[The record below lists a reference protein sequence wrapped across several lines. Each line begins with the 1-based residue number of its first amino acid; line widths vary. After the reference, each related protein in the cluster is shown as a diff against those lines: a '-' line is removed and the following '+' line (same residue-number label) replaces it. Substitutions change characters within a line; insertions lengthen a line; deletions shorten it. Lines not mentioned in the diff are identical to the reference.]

1 MFGIGTPE
9 LILIL
14 VIALVVIGPKH
25 LPEMARALGKGLG
38 EFKKATN
45 ELKET
50 INADDDLREISKSLS
65 EAKDE
70 VYGTIKKG
78 MTDLDEI
85 KETADSV
92 TGADLFSSDDDQEA
106 QKEPDPEKKLA
117 EEEEAFKAEA
127 LAEAKAGLMSGSEEE
142 SESRE
147 EIKSTDRT
155 DE

>member
-9 LILIL
+9 LIVIL

-25 LPEMARALGKGLG
+25 LPEMARALGKGIG

-50 INADDDLREISKSLS
+50 INADEDLREISKSLS

-70 VYGTIKKG
+70 VYG
-78 MTDLDEI
+78 MV
-85 KETADSV
+85 KEGTSEFREVKDAADSV
-92 TGADLFSSDDDQEA
+92 TKMNLFSDDEEGEA
-106 QKEPDPEKKLA
+106 NKEPDPESEMEQA
-117 EEEEAFKAEA
+117 EKSLKEEA
-127 LAEAKAGLMSGSEEE
+127 LAEARDELKAKSSETGEVSAE
-142 SESRE
+142 QDSSEDS
-147 EIKSTDRT
+147 

>member
-9 LILIL
+9 LIVIL

-45 ELKET
+45 ELKKT

-78 MTDLDEI
+78 MADLGEI

-92 TGADLFSSDDDQEA
+92 TGANLFSGDDEEET

-147 EIKSTDRT
+147 EIKATDRT

>member
-9 LILIL
+9 LIVIL

-38 EFKKATN
+38 EFKKATS

-78 MTDLDEI
+78 MTDLGEI

-92 TGADLFSSDDDQEA
+92 TGANLFSGDDDQEA

-117 EEEEAFKAEA
+117 EEQEAFKAEA
-127 LAEAKAGLMSGSEEE
+127 LAEAKTELMSGTEEE

>member
-9 LILIL
+9 LIIIL

-45 ELKET
+45 ELKKT
-50 INADDDLREISKSLS
+50 ISADDDLREISKSLS

-70 VYGTIKKG
+70 VYGSIKKG

-92 TGADLFSSDDDQEA
+92 TGKNLFSDDDDQTAE
-106 QKEPDPEKKLA
+106 KEPDPEKQLS

-127 LAEAKAGLMSGSEEE
+127 LAEAKAELMSGSGEE

-147 EIKSTDRT
+147 EIRSTDKT

>member
-9 LILIL
+9 LIIIL

-45 ELKET
+45 ELKQT

-70 VYGTIKKG
+70 VYGSIKKG

-85 KETADSV
+85 KDTADSV
-92 TGADLFSSDDDQEA
+92 TGKNLFSDDDGQKAE
-106 QKEPDPEKKLA
+106 KEPDPEKQLA

-127 LAEAKAGLMSGSEEE
+127 LAEAKAELMSGSVEE
-142 SESRE
+142 SENRE
-147 EIKSTDRT
+147 EIKSTDET

>member
-25 LPEMARALGKGLG
+25 LPEMAKALGKGLG

-85 KETADSV
+85 KETTDSMTKV
-92 TGADLFSSDDDQEA
+92 NLFSDDDEKT

-117 EEEEAFKAEA
+117 EAEEAFKAEA
-127 LAEAKAGLMSGSEEE
+127 LAEAKAELMSGPEEE

-147 EIKSTDRT
+147 EIKSTDKT

>member
-9 LILIL
+9 LIVIL

-38 EFKKATN
+38 EFKKATS

-78 MTDLDEI
+78 MTDLGEI

-92 TGADLFSSDDDQEA
+92 TGENVFSGDDDEEA

-117 EEEEAFKAEA
+117 EEQEAFKAEA
-127 LAEAKAGLMSGSEEE
+127 LAEAKAELMSGTEEE

>member
-1 MFGIGTPE
+1 
-9 LILIL
+9 
-14 VIALVVIGPKH
+14 
-25 LPEMARALGKGLG
+25 
-38 EFKKATN
+38 
-45 ELKET
+45 
-50 INADDDLREISKSLS
+50 SKSLS

-78 MTDLDEI
+78 MADLDEI
-85 KETADSV
+85 KETADSM
-92 TGADLFSSDDDQEA
+92 TGVNLFSGDDDEKA
-106 QKEPDPEKKLA
+106 QKETDPEKKLA

-147 EIKSTDRT
+147 EIKATDRT

>member
-9 LILIL
+9 LIVIL

-38 EFKKATN
+38 EFKKATS

-92 TGADLFSSDDDQEA
+92 TGADLFSGDDDQEA

-117 EEEEAFKAEA
+117 EEQEAFKAEA
-127 LAEAKAGLMSGSEEE
+127 LAEAKAELISGSDEE

>member
-9 LILIL
+9 LIVIL

-38 EFKKATN
+38 EFKKATS

-78 MTDLDEI
+78 MTDLGEI

-92 TGADLFSSDDDQEA
+92 TGANLFSGDDDQEA

-117 EEEEAFKAEA
+117 EEQEAFKAEA
-127 LAEAKAGLMSGSEEE
+127 LAEAKAELMSGTEEE

>member
-25 LPEMARALGKGLG
+25 LPEMAKALGKGLR

-85 KETADSV
+85 KETADSM
-92 TGADLFSSDDDQEA
+92 TGVNLFSGDDDEKA
-106 QKEPDPEKKLA
+106 QKEPDPETKLA